1 MLYMIQYYFFAF
13 CGYHICINSYTIIT
27 NSSKSLQCRIPVG
40 KHDEFAKW
48 RIKMVIILT
57 WLYNNITSWRDG
69 YPSTCVYIAFISA
82 TNSSHTH
89 TLTRQML
96 MVSFSQGRLSMC
108 IVLKVFLHVLI
119 NFWEEMYEKMSE
131 ILQRASF
138 DFWLVF
144 EYLTW
149 K

>member
-1 MLYMIQYYFFAF
+1 MCISIQFFAF
-13 CGYHICINSYTIIT
+13 CGYYFSINVYCAEIKVCFNRICKNQY
-27 NSSKSLQCRIPVG
+27 
-40 KHDEFAKW
+40 
-48 RIKMVIILT
+48 KMVIVLT